1 MRYFS
6 QYVESIAIAH
16 NESMLGNIQQGVQQG
31 IAQTTINLQALQQ
44 QFVNAANNP
53 SAKAAVAKTVAG
65 LIAVGKL
72 PLQTAKL
79 MFQGIDKMADFEQN
93 LRSSPTWGDLYKD
106 LRLRGQQ
113 ELQGIRLYQGN

>member
-1 MRYFS
+1 
-6 QYVESIAIAH
+6 
-16 NESMLGNIQQGVQQG
+16 
-31 IAQTTINLQALQQ
+31 
-44 QFVNAANNP
+44 
-53 SAKAAVAKTVAG
+53 
-65 LIAVGKL
+65 
-72 PLQTAKL
+72 